1 MKITGAIF
9 DFDGTVFDSMD
20 IWADM
25 GSVYLKRIGIEASAE
40 ISPVFLNLS
49 LNKAIQTAK
58 EMYGVE
64 KSTESIISDVFELLT
79 ERYLREGSPKND
91 VIPFLERLRKKG
103 VKMCIATATNEEPVA
118 AALEK
123 YDMLKYFGRIF
134 TTANVGEGKTSPKM
148 FRQALEF
155 LGTEKSSTWVFE
167 DSLYSAKTAKN
178 DGFNV
183 VGVYD
188 RSELNPREMRDTADI
203 YIKMFGELDNVF

>member
-40 ISPVFLNLS
+40 IAPAFLNLS

-167 DSLYSAKTAKN
+167 DSLYSAKTAKD

-188 RSELNPREMRDTADI
+188 KSELNPREMRDTADI